1 MKKHLLL
8 FKTLIIACLAMVTG
22 GGISVAQGTYEK
34 VTDDSSLEAGAS
46 VIIVNES
53 SNVALSTTQNKNN
66 RGQASI
72 TINNGVITPSSE
84 VAILTLGGDE
94 TKGWYFYD
102 AANKGYLYAASSS
115 GNHLKTQTNNDAN
128 GLAVINISPSGDATI
143 KFKGKN
149 TNNNLRYNATNHI
162 FSCYSSGQAAVQI
175 YKLQSNPKT
184 STNTTFGEDYD
195 NKTFNVLI
203 GQESSFTAPTA
214 TFSPNNATGTLT
226 YSSNNTAAI
235 DVDSNTGKLKFNAI
249 GKATITATFSGDEN
263 YYASS
268 ASYTIDYTDGR
279 IVISKD
285 YSSFNDVGSSYSSSS
300 SDYSF
305 PANDKNKYTFN
316 CANIIKGSGNNLQMK
331 ASSGVAK
338 SPSFDF
344 EFGYKV
350 NVTYYISNNSTPLT
364 ITSGSLSASGVSTGE
379 SGTSIAGTGYM
390 ATLENIPANSIFT
403 IKAGGNAT
411 YVSKIEIISYTS
423 KQKTATQVTFPEES
437 YEVLQDEEN
446 AFRAP
451 TATLT
456 DASGNA
462 IEGASLVYSISE
474 NPFATINS
482 ETGVVSFITNPAL
495 GSATVTASYAG
506 DNTYNEASASYTINY
521 IANPYT
527 EYTSFKDIKTNAASG
542 DKVRITLNNAQVV
555 YANGTN
561 VFVRD
566 ASGAICFYNLGIS
579 ELVKNA
585 VLNGTIKGKFSISY
599 GMPELIKDGTNTNA
613 DNLTITAGEAAQ
625 PKDLTHGSFTD
636 YTCDLVKVSKGVVNN
651 DGTDVS
657 LMNQDVEYAV
667 FYDKFGIKYS
677 KPFNSAVVDVTGIVI
692 PYVANSSSKTVIEI
706 APTGKHDIVYNFSE
720 NDGTAENDGTVAVG
734 AVSDAKVAIVRTLSS
749 EYWNTLCLPF
759 SLTAEQITATFG
771 EGTLI
776 TEFSDVEGSVM
787 TFTNATSIEAGKPYL
802 FKPANTVANPVFEGV
817 AISGSDAEMII
828 GTTNGDYAFAGTYGT
843 YDMETDGSKVFI
855 TTSGTLSY
863 PAAGSNRMK
872 GMRAYIILPASSN
885 AKAFSLNIGGESTG
899 IENID
904 GGMLNG
910 NATVYNLNGQKMS
923 SDMNSLAKGLY
934 IVNGKKM
941 IVK

>member
-1 MKKHLLL
+1 MLRNGNW
-8 FKTLIIACLAMVTG
+8 G
-22 GGISVAQGTYEK
+22 GGISVAQTGTYEK

-53 SNVALSTTQNKNN
+53 KSVALSKTQNSNN

-84 VAILTLGGDE
+84 VAILTLGGNA
-94 TKGWYFYD
+94 TNGWSFYD
-102 AANKGYLYAASSS
+102 ADKNGYLYAASSS
-115 GNHLKTQTNNDAN
+115 SNYLRTKPTIDAN
-128 GLAVINISPSGDATI
+128 CRAAIHISSGDATI
-143 KFKGKN
+143 QFTGSN
-149 TNNNLRYNATNHI
+149 TNNLLRYNSSNKI
-162 FSCYSSGQAAVQI
+162 FSCYSSGQDPVQI

-184 STNTTFGEDYD
+184 STTTTFGENYD
-195 NKTFNVLI
+195 NKTFKVLV
-203 GQESSFTAPTA
+203 GQENSFTAPTA

-235 DVDSNTGKLKFNAI
+235 DVNSETGELNFKTI

-285 YSSFNDVGSSYSSSS
+285 YSSFDNVGNQYKTSY
-300 SDYSF
+300 DNYPF
-305 PANDKNKYTFN
+305 HANDGNEYTFK
-316 CANIIKGSGNNLQMK
+316 CIQIIKGSGNNLQMK
-331 ASSGVAK
+331 ASSGMAK

-364 ITSGSLSASGVSTGE
+364 ITSGSSLSASGVSTGE

-390 ATLENIPANSIFT
+390 ATLENIPKGSSFT

-423 KQKTATQVTFPEES
+423 KQKTATQVTFPKES

-446 AFRAP
+446 AFTAP
-451 TATLT
+451 IATLT

-625 PKDLTHGSFTD
+625 PKDLTYGSFAD
-636 YTCDLVKVSKGVVNN
+636 YTCDLVKVNKGVVND
-651 DGTDVS
+651 DGTVVS
-657 LMNQDVEYAV
+657 LMNQDVESAV

-677 KPFNSAVVDVTGIVI
+677 NPFNSAEVDVTGIVI
-692 PYVANSSSKTVIEI
+692 PYVAKGSTETIIEI
-706 APTGKHDIVYNFSE
+706 APTNKYDIVYRFSE
-720 NDGTAENDGTVAVG
+720 NDETTHVG
-734 AVSDAKVAIVRTLSS
+734 AVSDAKVAIERTLSNK
-749 EYWNTLCLPF
+749 YWNTLCLPF
-759 SLTAEQITATFG
+759 SLSADKIKAKFG
-771 EGTLI
+771 EGTII
-776 TEFSDVEGSVM
+776 TEFDDVNENAEGTVM
-787 TFTNATSIEAGKPYL
+787 TFKEATSIEASKPYL
-802 FKPANTVANPVFEGV
+802 FKPANTVVNPVFVGV
-817 AISGSDAEMII
+817 AITSEDAKKVKAR
-828 GTTNGDYAFAGTYGT
+828 TNGNYAFVGTYSKYG
-843 YDMETDGSKVFI
+843 MATDQSEVFI
-855 TTSGTLSY
+855 TTSGKLSY
-863 PAAGSNRMK
+863 PDASTNIIK
-872 GMRAYIILPASSN
+872 GMRAYIMLPTTAN
-885 AKAFSLNIGGESTG
+885 AKAFNLNIGGEATSIDT
-899 IENID
+899 ID
-904 GGMLNG
+904 GGLLNG
-910 NATVYNLNGQKMS
+910 NATIYNLNGQKMS
-923 SDMNSLAKGLY
+923 SDINGLAKGLY